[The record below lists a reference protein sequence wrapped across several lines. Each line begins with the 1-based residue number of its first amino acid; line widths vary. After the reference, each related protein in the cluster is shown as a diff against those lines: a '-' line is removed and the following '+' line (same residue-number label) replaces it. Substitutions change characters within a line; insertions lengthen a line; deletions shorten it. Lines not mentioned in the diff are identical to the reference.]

1 MSKPVI
7 YAVYRG
13 DKFIDLGTKY
23 QLAKKLNV
31 SPETVDYYSTP
42 TYRKRIKNYEKGLL
56 AIKIKE

>member
-1 MSKPVI
+1 MPKPIV

-31 SPETVDYYSTP
+31 SPETIDYYSTP
-42 TYRKRIKNYEKGLL
+42 VHKNRIKNYEKGLL